1 MLHHW
6 GALLHRRPW
15 VAGGIVIVILG
26 ALAWPVTSLRTG
38 MPSITIIPQSQTAR
52 AGYYDVVNAFG
63 PGAPG
68 TLSVLTP
75 TAEQAKTAAVL
86 SSDKGV
92 AATMPAGPPPGGP

>member
-1 MLHHW
+1 M
-6 GALLHRRPW
+6 
-15 VAGGIVIVILG
+15 
-26 ALAWPVTSLRTG
+26 LAWPVTSLRTG

-75 TAEQAKTAAVL
+75 TSQASTAATVPVHGQGRRGDHARRL
-86 SSDKGV
+86 VG
-92 AATMPAGPPPGGP
+92 TAGR

>member
-1 MLHHW
+1 M
-6 GALLHRRPW
+6 
-15 VAGGIVIVILG
+15 ILG

-75 TAEQAKTAAVL
+75 SRIAGKDGCRARHTTRASRRPCPAA
-86 SSDKGV
+86 
-92 AATMPAGPPPGGP
+92 PPPGGR